1 MKEDLQFSQPGLQSE
16 FKVSLNYN
24 ETWPM
29 GWVVL
34 ERGLRLSSVFVLP
47 EDLTSISG
55 PHGSS
60 QPSTTPIPGVPDTLS
75 VLQGHQTLTWY
86 RDIHEGKTP
95 IHLG

>member
-1 MKEDLQFSQPGLQSE
+1 MKEDLQFSQPGLHSE

-34 ERGLRLSSVFVLP
+34 ERGLRLSSVSVLP

-60 QPSTTPIPGVPDTLS
+60 QPPTTPIPGGPDTLS

-86 RDIHEGKTP
+86 RDKHEGKTP